1 MTERRTIIYIGGFE
15 LPDKN
20 AAAHRVLSNG
30 KIFRNLGYNVVF
42 IGIDKSLEANSDI
55 SDTKGN
61 IQGFDTWA
69 IPYPKSVMDWPKYL
83 SDIEHFQKI
92 FELYGDVCL
101 VVAYNYQAVALN
113 RIKKYCWK
121 HGCKIIADCTEW
133 YSTKGSG
140 LLFKMIKGTDSFLR
154 MRIIQKQLDGLI
166 VISVFLQQYYKKYSH
181 IINVP
186 PLVDLNEEK
195 WKVSSDISRDN
206 NRVKLIYSG
215 SPGREKDKINN
226 IVDLLYE
233 FRDNDNFIM
242 EIVGLSEKQ
251 FVNDFPDYKMKV
263 EALSPK
269 INFHGRVSHIQ
280 SLELLKNADVCM
292 FIREDNLT
300 TKAGFPTKF
309 VESISCGIPVITTK
323 TSDLNDYILVGING
337 YFIDNISSEET
348 KNLLNEILFI
358 NPQKMK
364 DSKNNYLVDSKMFHY
379 ESYKDVFEKFL
390 SKIINNT

>member
-30 KIFRNLGYNVVF
+30 KILRDLGYNVVF
-42 IGIDKSLEANSDI
+42 IGIDKSLEANSSI

-83 SDIEHFQKI
+83 SDIEHFQTI

-113 RIKKYCWK
+113 RLKKYCWK

-133 YSTKGSG
+133 YSTKGTG

-166 VISVFLQQYYKKYSH
+166 VISNYLEQYYKKH
-181 IINVP
+181 NQIIKIP
-186 PLVDLNEEK
+186 PLVDLNEIK
-195 WKVSSDISRDN
+195 WSATSDISRDDS
-206 NRVKLIYSG
+206 RVKLIYSG
-215 SPGREKDKINN
+215 SPGREKDKINY
-226 IVDLLYE
+226 IVDLLCE
-233 FRDNDNFIM
+233 FRDNDNFNM
-242 EIVGLSEKQ
+242 GIVGLSKEQ
-251 FVNDFPDYKMKV
+251 FSKDFPDYKWKV
-263 EALSPK
+263 EALSEK
-269 INFHGRVSHIQ
+269 IKFHGRVSHIE
-280 SLELLKNADVCM
+280 SLEILRNADVCM

-323 TSDLNDYILVGING
+323 TSDLNDFLSIGING
-337 YFIDNISSEET
+337 YFIEGISSEKT

-358 NPQKMK
+358 NPQKIK
-364 DSKNNYLVDSKMFHY
+364 DLKNSYLVDSKIFHY
-379 ESYKDVFEKFL
+379 ENYKNTFDKFL
-390 SKIINNT
+390 NKII

>member
-15 LPDKN
+15 FPDKN

-30 KIFRNLGYNVVF
+30 KILRDLGYNVVF
-42 IGIDKSLEANSDI
+42 IGIDKSLEANSNI
-55 SDTKGN
+55 SDTKSN

-83 SDIEHFQKI
+83 SDIEHFQTI
-92 FELYGDVCL
+92 FELYGDVCV

-113 RIKKYCWK
+113 RLKKYCWK

-133 YSTKGSG
+133 YSSKDSG

-166 VISVFLQQYYKKYSH
+166 VISNYLEEYYNKCSK
-181 IINVP
+181 IIKIP

-195 WKVSSDISRDN
+195 WKASSDSCRD

-215 SPGREKDKINN
+215 SPGRDKDKINYL
-226 IVDLLYE
+226 IDILYE
-233 FRDNDNFIM
+233 FRDKDNFMM
-242 EIVGLSEKQ
+242 EIVGLSKEQ
-251 FVNDFPDYKMKV
+251 FTNDFPDYNWKL
-263 EALSPK
+263 ETLFQK
-269 INFHGRVSHIQ
+269 IKFHGRVSHNQ
-280 SLELLKNADVCM
+280 SLEILKNADVCM

-323 TSDLNDYILVGING
+323 TSDLNDYLSVGING
-337 YFIDNISSEET
+337 YFIEGIASEET
-348 KNLLNEILFI
+348 KNLLNEILFT
-358 NPQKMK
+358 NPPKMK
-364 DSKNNYLVDSKMFHY
+364 DLKNNYLVDNKIFY
-379 ESYKDVFEKFL
+379 YKNYKDAFEKFL
-390 SKIINNT
+390 NEII